1 MQIKLLKILAA
12 LGAGDKQASDNIY
25 EVVASTMKRAN
36 PTHTIG
42 NAITYECIR
51 TITTIIP
58 SPPLLQQGMASLLRG
73 GESCSITYHESR
85 QGLGGNVFQ

>member
-1 MQIKLLKILAA
+1 MQIKLLKILAV

-58 SPPLLQQGMASLLRG
+58 SPPLLQQGMASLLR
-73 GESCSITYHESR
+73 S
-85 QGLGGNVFQ
+85 Q